1 MSLPDLMWSGRD
13 LVAEVNAHNC
23 AVIARRAKGGDWE
36 APENQYRNAV
46 SEVLDAQSQ
55 ALPIPST

>member
-1 MSLPDLMWSGRD
+1 MLLPDLIWEARD

-23 AVIARRAKGGDWE
+23 AVIARRAKGGDWD

-46 SEVLDAQSQ
+46 TEVLASQSPPL
-55 ALPIPST
+55 A

>member
-1 MSLPDLMWSGRD
+1 MSLPDLMWSRRD
-13 LVAEVNAHNC
+13 LVAEINAHNC

-46 SEVLDAQSQ
+46 SEALAAQSQ
-55 ALPIPST
+55 ALPIPLT